1 MQRRVANTGTN
12 NINSIGVMTGSSGR
26 RRDHPGLRSTHI
38 SIVYQRLRLT
48 LLRMQPPT
56 LLLIFVSA
64 VGIVYV
70 LLARIGGGSSSKLLR
85 SSDYK
90 RCRILETSSSSQLS
104 QLTELDLNG
113 CDLKELSP
121 SIRFCT
127 NLQKLDVSNNP
138 RLSTLP
144 PELTQCAQLDVL
156 FASSNP
162 GIKSLPSVLGTMT
175 SVTRLGWRSGSLT
188 ELNANAIPPNVVHLI
203 LTNNEI
209 QTLDSEEVFDRLVN
223 VRKLML
229 SHNQIRYLL
238 PNGVAKLKKLELLR
252 LAGNQIG
259 DIPKELWKLPKLT
272 WLTISGNEPLRLPK
286 LERRVPTIELDE
298 MEAIGDDESSFLGA
312 GASGSVRLR
321 RWNNKDVAVK
331 VIHGVTSDGRAED
344 ELAIYSAIGQDG
356 MDNRVVGCL
365 AVFEDK
371 KEGKNGVVMET
382 IPSGEGGEPLEDF
395 ALPPTILE
403 VTADRWPANKNRI
416 YDDNF
421 VLSAMRDAI
430 MALSYLHNTAGV
442 AHGDFYA
449 HNIKVDNA
457 SGRLY
462 LLDFGASYAKGRYAK
477 EAEKIEVRAFG
488 ILLQELLERR
498 REEAD
503 RTNDGSQQSKA
514 IKLLEDLIPSCL
526 DEDVSSRPSFS
537 ELKDVIF
544 D

>member
-1 MQRRVANTGTN
+1 MQRRTTTS
-12 NINSIGVMTGSSGR
+12 NSNSSAGVMTGSSGR
-26 RRDHPGLRSTHI
+26 RRDHPGLRPAHM
-38 SIVYQRLRLT
+38 VYQRLRLT
-48 LLRMQPPT
+48 LLRMQPPALI
-56 LLLIFVSA
+56 LLLASTI
-64 VGIVYV
+64 GIVY
-70 LLARIGGGSSSKLLR
+70 LILARREGSSSSKLLR

-104 QLTELDLNG
+104 HLTELDLNG
-113 CDLKELSP
+113 CDLRELSP
-121 SIRFCT
+121 SIRHCT

-138 RLSTLP
+138 KLRTLP
-144 PELTQCAQLDVL
+144 PELTQCTKLDVL

-162 GIKSLPSVLGTMT
+162 GVKSLPSVLGTMP
-175 SVTRLGWRSGSLT
+175 SITRLGWRSGSLT
-188 ELNANAIPPNVVHLI
+188 QLNADAIPPNVVHLI
-203 LTNNEI
+203 LTNNRI
-209 QTLDSEEVFDRLVN
+209 QALESEKIFDRLVN

-229 SHNQIRYLL
+229 SHNQIRRIL
-238 PNGVAKLKKLELLR
+238 PIGVAKLKNLELLR
-252 LAGNQIG
+252 LAGNQIR
-259 DIPKELWKLPKLT
+259 DLPEELWKLPKLT
-272 WLTISGNEPLRLPK
+272 WLTISGNDPLRLPK
-286 LERRVPTIELDE
+286 LEGKVPTIQLDD

-312 GASGSVRLR
+312 GASGSVTLR
-321 RWNNKDVAVK
+321 RWNDKDVAVK

-382 IPSGEGGEPLEDF
+382 IPSGEGGVPLEDF
-395 ALPPTILE
+395 ALPPTIVE
-403 VTADRWPANKNRI
+403 VTADRWPAKKNRI

-421 VLSAMRDAI
+421 VLNAMRDAV
-430 MALSYLHNTAGV
+430 MALSYLHNMAGV

-462 LLDFGASYAKGRYAK
+462 LLDFGASYAKGQYAK

-488 ILLQELLERR
+488 VLLQELLERR

-503 RTNDGSQQSKA
+503 RTNDGIQQSKA
-514 IKLLEDLIPSCL
+514 IKLMEDLIPSCMN
-526 DEDVSSRPSFS
+526 EDVSSRPTFS
-537 ELKDVIF
+537 ELKDIISGGSQ
-544 D
+544 

>member
-1 MQRRVANTGTN
+1 MQRRTTHSY
-12 NINSIGVMTGSSGR
+12 NSVGVMTSSSGK
-26 RRDHPGLRSTHI
+26 RRDHPGLRPAHF
-38 SIVYQRLRLT
+38 VYQRLRLT
-48 LLRMQPPT
+48 LLRMQPPALI
-56 LLLIFVSA
+56 LLLVSTI
-64 VGIVYV
+64 GIVYL
-70 LLARIGGGSSSKLLR
+70 LLAQIGGGSSSKLLR

-90 RCRILETSSSSQLS
+90 RCHRLETLSSSQLS
-104 QLTELDLNG
+104 HLTELDLNG
-113 CDLKELSP
+113 CDLKKLSP
-121 SIRFCT
+121 SIRHCT

-138 RLSTLP
+138 KLKTFP
-144 PELTQCAQLDVL
+144 PELAQCTELDVL

-175 SVTRLGWRSGSLT
+175 SITRLGWRSGSLT
-188 ELNANAIPPNVVHLI
+188 ELNADAIPPNVVHFI
-203 LTNNEI
+203 LTNNKI
-209 QTLDSEEVFDRLVN
+209 QSLESEKVFDRLVN

-238 PNGVAKLKKLELLR
+238 PTGISKLKKLELLR
-252 LAGNQIG
+252 LAGNQIV
-259 DIPKELWKLPKLT
+259 DLPNELWKLPKLT
-272 WLTISGNEPLRLPK
+272 WLTISGNEPLQLPK
-286 LERRVPTIELDE
+286 LERRVPMIGLDE

-312 GASGSVRLR
+312 GASGSVTLR
-321 RWNNKDVAVK
+321 RWNDKDVAVK

-356 MDNRVVGCL
+356 MDNRVVWCL

-395 ALPPTILE
+395 ALPPTIVE

-421 VLSAMRDAI
+421 VLNAMRDAV

-462 LLDFGASYAKGRYAK
+462 LLDFGASYAKGQYAM

-488 ILLQELLERR
+488 VLLQELLERR

-503 RTNDGSQQSKA
+503 RTNDGSKQSNA
-514 IKLLEDLIPSCL
+514 IKLMEDLIPSCMN
-526 DEDVSSRPSFS
+526 EDVSSRPSFS
-537 ELKDVIF
+537 ELKDIIIF
-544 D
+544 ERSQ